1 MVFNKLPLLFFLAFL
16 AALLLKISFLK
27 RKGVQTRAKNETKNK
42 TAYFLYP
49 AFALVFLLWLF
60 ELVKATFSLSN
71 QLLPNIITEKLAENI
86 GFQITGSIVLL
97 LAIVLWIVT
106 LQHFKSSLRFGLD
119 QNMQGKLITRGIFS
133 VTRNPFFLSVDLYF
147 LGVALIFPSLF
158 FIAFTLAAFVGIHF
172 FILKEEQFLQKV
184 YGTGYLNYKNKT
196 RRYF

>member
-16 AALLLKISFLK
+16 AALLFKISFLK

-42 TAYFLYP
+42 AACFLCP
-49 AFALVFLLWLF
+49 AFVLVFLLWLF
-60 ELVKATFSLSN
+60 ELVKATFSLST
-71 QLLPNIITEKLAENI
+71 QILPNILSENLSLGI
-86 GFQITGSIVLL
+86 VFQITGSIVLL

-119 QNMQGKLITRGIFS
+119 ENMQEKLITRGIFS
-133 VTRNPFFLSVDLYF
+133 ITRNPFFLSVDLYF
-147 LGVALIFPSLF
+147 LGVALIFPTLF
-158 FIAFTLAAFVGIHF
+158 FIGFTLAAFVGIHF

-184 YGTGYLNYKNKT
+184 YDTEYLNYKNKT

>member
-16 AALLLKISFLK
+16 AALLFKILFLK

-60 ELVKATFSLSN
+60 ELVKVAFSFSAAV
-71 QLLPNIITEKLAENI
+71 LPNMLTEKILQCLTC
-86 GFQITGSIVLL
+86 QITGSIVLL
-97 LAIVLWIVT
+97 LSFVFWIIT
-106 LQHFKSSLRFGLD
+106 LLNFKNSLRFGLD
-119 QNMQGKLITRGIFS
+119 ENMQGKLITRGIFS
-133 VTRNPFFLSVDLYF
+133 VTRNPFFLSVNLYF

-158 FIAFTLAAFVGIHF
+158 FIGFTLAAFVGIHF